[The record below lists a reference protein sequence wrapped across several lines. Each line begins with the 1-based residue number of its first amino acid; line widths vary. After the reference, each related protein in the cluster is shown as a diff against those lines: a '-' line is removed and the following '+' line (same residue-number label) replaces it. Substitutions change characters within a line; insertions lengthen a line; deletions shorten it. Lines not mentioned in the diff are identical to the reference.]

1 MRPLLIILVLFAVA
15 ESGKLKSEFFNPENS
30 SQDRAIKTESKH
42 LASLSLGLT
51 NFLSAVENIAG
62 KVKEKFGQTQELA
75 QELGNSL
82 GSIKDKFININS
94 DLKNAIQDEFEKTT
108 SNNSDNPQ
116 ARLILGPIEVE
127 LDVDLDLGPVEHYIK
142 NKPGLT
148 EIAEDIGNTVGTIK
162 DEVGNTVAKINEQV
176 EETFA
181 DINEQVEE
189 TVENINEQVE
199 ETVEDINELN
209 EDVEEKVA
217 TAAFN
222 IIFTVGNI
230 QYKVEKTV
238 DSVKDKLGNIVGTI
252 TDTVDKIKFDEDVQ
266 NAVGNAIENINKAVE
281 NAINKEIK
289 GLPK

>member
-1 MRPLLIILVLFAVA
+1 MSPLLIILVLFAVA

-30 SQDRAIKTESKH
+30 SQDRAIKSESKH

-116 ARLILGPIEVE
+116 ARLFLGPIEVE

-181 DINEQVEE
+181 DIH
-189 TVENINEQVE
+189 EQVE

-209 EDVEEKVA
+209 EEVEETVEA
-217 TAAFN
+217 IVFD
-222 IIFTVGNI
+222 IILTVGNI

-266 NAVGNAIENINKAVE
+266 NAVGNALENINKAVE
-281 NAINKEIK
+281 NAINKETK
-289 GLPK
+289 

>member
-1 MRPLLIILVLFAVA
+1 MRPVLLILVLVAVA
-15 ESGKLKSEFFNPENS
+15 ESGKLKSEFLKPKNS
-30 SQDRAIKTESKH
+30 SPQERVFKSKH
-42 LASLSLGLT
+42 LASLSFGLN
-51 NFLSAVENIAG
+51 NFLNAVENIAG
-62 KVKEKFGQTQELA
+62 NIKEKFGKTQELA
-75 QELGNSL
+75 QELKNSL
-82 GSIKDKFININS
+82 GTIKDKFININS
-94 DLKNAIQDEFEKTT
+94 DLQNSIEDKFEKIT
-108 SNNSDNPQ
+108 SNNSENPQ
-116 ARLILGPIEVE
+116 ARLFLGPIEVE

-189 TVENINEQVE
+189 TVE
-199 ETVEDINELN
+199 DINELN
-209 EDVEEKVA
+209 EEVEETVEA
-217 TAAFN
+217 IVFD
-222 IIFTVGNI
+222 IILTVGNI

-266 NAVGNAIENINKAVE
+266 NAVGNALENINKAVE
-281 NAINKEIK
+281 NAINKETK
-289 GLPK
+289 

>member
-176 EETFA
+176 EETVA
-181 DINEQVEE
+181 
-189 TVENINEQVE
+189 
-199 ETVEDINELN
+199 DINELN
-209 EDVEEKVA
+209 EEVEEKVA

>member
-30 SQDRAIKTESKH
+30 SQDRAIKSESKH

-116 ARLILGPIEVE
+116 ARLFLGPIEVE

-189 TVENINEQVE
+189 TVE
-199 ETVEDINELN
+199 DINELN
-209 EDVEEKVA
+209 EEVEETVEA
-217 TAAFN
+217 IVFD
-222 IIFTVGNI
+222 IILTVGNI

-266 NAVGNAIENINKAVE
+266 NAVGNALENINKAVE
-281 NAINKEIK
+281 NAINKETK
-289 GLPK
+289 

>member
-1 MRPLLIILVLFAVA
+1 MSPLLIILVLFAVA

-30 SQDRAIKTESKH
+30 SQDRAIKSESKH

-189 TVENINEQVE
+189 TVE
-199 ETVEDINELN
+199 DINELN
-209 EDVEEKVA
+209 EEVEETVEA
-217 TAAFN
+217 IVFD
-222 IIFTVGNI
+222 IILTVGNI

-266 NAVGNAIENINKAVE
+266 NAVGNALENINKAVE
-281 NAINKEIK
+281 NAINKETK
-289 GLPK
+289 

>member
-15 ESGKLKSEFFNPENS
+15 ESGKLKSEFLKPENS
-30 SQDRAIKTESKH
+30 SQDRAFKSESKH

-51 NFLSAVENIAG
+51 SFLSAVENIAG

-75 QELGNSL
+75 QELGTSL

-108 SNNSDNPQ
+108 SNNSENPQ

-127 LDVDLDLGPVEHYIK
+127 LDVDLDLGPVEDYIK
-142 NKPGLT
+142 NIPGLT

-176 EETFA
+176 EETVA

-189 TVENINEQVE
+189 TVE
-199 ETVEDINELN
+199 DIKELN
-209 EDVEEKVA
+209 EEVEEKVA
-217 TAAFN
+217 TAAFD
-222 IIFTVGNI
+222 IIFTIGNI
-230 QYKVEKTV
+230 QYKVQKTV
-238 DSVKDKLGNIVGTI
+238 NSVKDKLGNIVGAI

-266 NAVGNAIENINKAVE
+266 SAVGNALENINKAVE

>member
-1 MRPLLIILVLFAVA
+1 M
-15 ESGKLKSEFFNPENS
+15 GKS
-30 SQDRAIKTESKH
+30 ESKH

-116 ARLILGPIEVE
+116 ARLFLGPIEVE

-148 EIAEDIGNTVGTIK
+148 ETAEDIGNTVGTIK

-189 TVENINEQVE
+189 TVE
-199 ETVEDINELN
+199 DINELN
-209 EDVEEKVA
+209 EEVEETVEA
-217 TAAFN
+217 IVFD
-222 IIFTVGNI
+222 IILTVGNI

-266 NAVGNAIENINKAVE
+266 NAVGNALENISKAVE
-281 NAINKEIK
+281 NAINKETK
-289 GLPK
+289 

>member
-1 MRPLLIILVLFAVA
+1 MRPVLIILVLFAVA

-30 SQDRAIKTESKH
+30 SQDRAIKSESKH

-116 ARLILGPIEVE
+116 ARLFLGPIEVE

-189 TVENINEQVE
+189 TVE
-199 ETVEDINELN
+199 DINELN
-209 EDVEEKVA
+209 EEVEETVEA
-217 TAAFN
+217 IVFD
-222 IIFTVGNI
+222 IILTVGNI

-266 NAVGNAIENINKAVE
+266 NAVGNALENINKAVE
-281 NAINKEIK
+281 NAINKETK
-289 GLPK
+289 